1 MINMNKILYAGFALL
16 LCASC
21 SNDND
26 RDITSLPEA
35 KISLQVK
42 ASGTNKKSPLKA
54 GTKAGTDANELAGE
68 AYINNITAF
77 VFSEDGS
84 QLLSSAPFYQETTPA
99 DGELTIPNIPARAA
113 KARIVLVGNAN
124 GALSN
129 ITSYAGLEAALCQLS
144 SQEQD
149 NLTMSSRVIETEE
162 SLVAGDENYIG
173 YESMGKNNING
184 ISTPLELTRLDVVG
198 IKTNFT
204 RPELLGRTVTIESIT
219 VDNQKTASRFFSH
232 DYWGA
237 VVAAGNLGTSP
248 STPMEL
254 VVDNNTSLSE
264 IAYRTYVMEND
275 GSEQPT
281 ELLIKATISAKDPYQ
296 ARTREFRAVINEK
309 GLSAYGHNFVK
320 RNYVYKISLVF
331 DDESFKED
339 ILYGTVRIVITVA
352 EWNTEIIDIPA
363 IDS

>member
-54 GTKAGTDANELAGE
+54 ITKAGTDANELAGE

-77 VFSEDGS
+77 VFNEDGS
-84 QLLSSAPFYQETTPA
+84 QLLSTT
-99 DGELTIPNIPARAA
+99 ELTIPNIPARAA

-124 GALSN
+124 GTLSN

-149 NLTMSSRVIETEE
+149 NLTMSSLVIETEE

-184 ISTPLELTRLDVVG
+184 ISTPLELTRLAARLDVVG

-204 RPELLGRTVTIESIT
+204 RPELLGRTVA
-219 VDNQKTASRFFSH
+219 NQKTASHFFSH
-232 DYWGA
+232 DYWGT
-237 VVAAGNLGTSP
+237 VVADGNLGTSA
-248 STPMEL
+248 TTAMDL
-254 VVDNNTSLSE
+254 VVDNNTSLNE
-264 IAYRTYVMEND
+264 IAYRSYVMEND
-275 GSEQPT
+275 GSEEPT

-320 RNYVYKISLVF
+320 RNYVYKIIISF
-331 DDESFKED
+331 NDDSFEEEV
-339 ILYGTVRIVITVA
+339 LYGSVNINIVAA
-352 EWNTEIIDIPA
+352 EWNSEVINIPSV
-363 IDS
+363 DY

>member
-1 MINMNKILYAGFALL
+1 M
-16 LCASC
+16 
-21 SNDND
+21 
-26 RDITSLPEA
+26 
-35 KISLQVK
+35 
-42 ASGTNKKSPLKA
+42 
-54 GTKAGTDANELAGE
+54 
-68 AYINNITAF
+68 
-77 VFSEDGS
+77 
-84 QLLSSAPFYQETTPA
+84 
-99 DGELTIPNIPARAA
+99 TIPNIPARAA

-173 YESMGKNNING
+173 YESIGKNNING
-184 ISTPLELTRLDVVG
+184 ISTPLELTRLAARLDVVG

-237 VVAAGNLGTSP
+237 VVTAGNLGTSP
-248 STPMEL
+248 STPMDL

-309 GLSAYGHNFVK
+309 GLSAYGHTFVK

>member
-54 GTKAGTDANELAGE
+54 ITKAGTDANELAGE

-77 VFSEDGS
+77 VFNEDGS
-84 QLLSSAPFYQETTPA
+84 QLLSTTPYYQETTPA

-124 GALSN
+124 GTLKSN

-149 NLTMSSRVIETEE
+149 NLTMSSLVIETEE

-184 ISTPLELTRLDVVG
+184 ISTPLELTRLAARLDVVG

-204 RPELLGRTVTIESIT
+204 RPELLGRTVK
-219 VDNQKTASRFFSH
+219 N
-232 DYWGA
+232 
-237 VVAAGNLGTSP
+237 
-248 STPMEL
+248 
-254 VVDNNTSLSE
+254 
-264 IAYRTYVMEND
+264 
-275 GSEQPT
+275 
-281 ELLIKATISAKDPYQ
+281 
-296 ARTREFRAVINEK
+296 
-309 GLSAYGHNFVK
+309 
-320 RNYVYKISLVF
+320 
-331 DDESFKED
+331 
-339 ILYGTVRIVITVA
+339 
-352 EWNTEIIDIPA
+352 
-363 IDS
+363 

>member
-1 MINMNKILYAGFALL
+1 MT
-16 LCASC
+16 
-21 SNDND
+21 
-26 RDITSLPEA
+26 R
-35 KISLQVK
+35 
-42 ASGTNKKSPLKA
+42 
-54 GTKAGTDANELAGE
+54 LA
-68 AYINNITAF
+68 A
-77 VFSEDGS
+77 
-84 QLLSSAPFYQETTPA
+84 
-99 DGELTIPNIPARAA
+99 
-113 KARIVLVGNAN
+113 
-124 GALSN
+124 
-129 ITSYAGLEAALCQLS
+129 
-144 SQEQD
+144 
-149 NLTMSSRVIETEE
+149 
-162 SLVAGDENYIG
+162 
-173 YESMGKNNING
+173 
-184 ISTPLELTRLDVVG
+184 RLDVVG

-237 VVAAGNLGTSP
+237 VVTAGNLGTSP